1 MLVTSQYMIGRRAW
15 TRPQALLFS
24 DNPGKL
30 ENGFFIPAGNEGE
43 NFIILSDHNRA
54 GISIDITRIE
64 SRQRMI
70 NGSMRSYHTADKITA
85 STSWTRLPSRSFS
98 VSSPTF
104 GDGTSA
110 PEGKLIQQKVF
121 IDSPPRLLTFDP
133 LQHTADGGAGGTDLL
148 AWYEAFKGPFYVFL
162 SYDKFGQNDMNKYT
176 QILHMY
182 FSEFNYE
189 VEKRGQDLFDM
200 WNISLSLE
208 EV

>member
-1 MLVTSQYMIGRRAW
+1 MLATSQYMIGRRAW

-54 GISIDITRIE
+54 GISIDINRIE

-70 NGSMRSYHTADKITA
+70 NGSMRSYHTADKITV
-85 STSWTRLPSRSFS
+85 STSWTRLPSRAFS
-98 VSSPTF
+98 VADPEF
-104 GDGTSA
+104 GNGTNA
-110 PEGKLIQQKVF
+110 PEGKLIREK
-121 IDSPPRLLTFDP
+121 LTSLRYNP
-133 LQHTADGGAGGTDLL
+133 ETHTADGGAGGTDLL
-148 AWYEAFKGPFYVFL
+148 AWYEAFRGPFYVFL
-162 SYDKFGQNDMNKYT
+162 SYDKFGQNDMNRYT

>member
-1 MLVTSQYMIGRRAW
+1 MLATSQYMIGRRAW

-30 ENGFFIPAGNEGE
+30 ENGFYVPAGNEWE
-43 NFIILSDHNRA
+43 SFIILSDHNRA
-54 GISIDITRIE
+54 GISIDVTRIE

-70 NGSMRSYHTADKITA
+70 NGSMRSYHTADKITV

-98 VSSPTF
+98 VSDPAF

-110 PEGKLIQQKVF
+110 PEGKLIRQKVF
-121 IDSPPRLLTFDP
+121 DTYDP
-133 LQHTADGGAGGTDLL
+133 LQYTADGGASGTDLL

-162 SYDKFGQNDMNKYT
+162 SYDKFGQNDMNRYT

-182 FSEFNYE
+182 FAEFNYE